1 MLRHVLA
8 VILSALFGSTLST
21 LLLIAWSGGTGAE
34 DPIGFFVGFTL
45 ATLIFTIPGCVLLMY
60 LTLSLAEAG
69 WARRKT
75 MTLLLFAGP
84 IGGAAMSMLF
94 GTLVALSLDAFY
106 GVVTAATFVAALH
119 LLRCY
124 PARTT

>member
-1 MLRHVLA
+1 MVRHVLA
-8 VILSALFGSTLST
+8 VILSALFGGTLST

-34 DPIGFFVGFTL
+34 DPTGFFVGFTL
-45 ATLIFTIPGCVLLMY
+45 ATLIFTISGCVLLMY

-84 IGGAAMSMLF
+84 IAGAAMSMLF

-106 GVVTAATFVAALH
+106 GLVTAATFVASLH

>member
-45 ATLIFTIPGCVLLMY
+45 ATLIFTIPGCLLLMY

-69 WARRKT
+69 WARGKT
-75 MTLLLFAGP
+75 MLLLFAGP